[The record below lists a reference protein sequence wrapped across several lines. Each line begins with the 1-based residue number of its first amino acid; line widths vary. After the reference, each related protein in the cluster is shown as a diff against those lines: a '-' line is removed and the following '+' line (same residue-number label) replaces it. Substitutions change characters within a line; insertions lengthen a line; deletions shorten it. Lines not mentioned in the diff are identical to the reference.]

1 MTARGGHACDTQLEQ
16 FVCAEMQHQGLP
28 HEHRSLHFRV
38 ADDTGGKADYT
49 PAIVARRGS
58 ILFLVDSVESAT
70 DRDAIHRFSS
80 FLEQHSPELV
90 LVLVATDDSL
100 DRIPP
105 EAYDEVYAAS
115 DVGKLTAR
123 IRSQDPKG
131 IIRPFEKPS
140 PRDSAR

>member
-1 MTARGGHACDTQLEQ
+1 MTARDPHACITDLEHG
-16 FVCAEMQHQGLP
+16 VCAEMRRQGVS
-28 HEHRSLHFRV
+28 HEHRSLHFRIASKAGG
-38 ADDTGGKADYT
+38 ADDYG

-70 DRDAIHRFSS
+70 DRDAIHRFSK

-90 LVLVATDDSL
+90 LILVTTDDAVEQ
-100 DRIPP
+100 IPP

>member
-1 MTARGGHACDTQLEQ
+1 MTARDSHACDTELERS
-16 FVCAEMQHQGLP
+16 VCAEMRRQGVS
-28 HEHRSLHFRV
+28 HEHRSLRFRV
-38 ADDTGGKADYT
+38 AEEAGGTGDYR

-58 ILFLVDSVESAT
+58 ILFLVDSVESVT
-70 DRDAIHRFSS
+70 DRDAIHRFSR

-90 LVLVATDDSL
+90 LVLMTTDDAVG
-100 DRIPP
+100 RIPA

-131 IIRPFEKPS
+131 IIRPFEKPN
-140 PRDSAR
+140 PRDSTR

>member
-1 MTARGGHACDTQLEQ
+1 MTARGGHACDSQLEQ
-16 FVCAEMQHQGLP
+16 SVCAEMQRQGLP

-38 ADDTGGKADYT
+38 ADETGGKADYT

-70 DRDAIHRFSS
+70 DRDAIDRFSR

-90 LVLVATDDSL
+90 LVLVTTDDAVE
-100 DRIPP
+100 RIPP

-115 DVGKLTAR
+115 DVGKLTTR

>member
-1 MTARGGHACDTQLEQ
+1 MMRGGHACDTQLEQ
-16 FVCAEMQHQGLP
+16 SVCAEMQRQGLA

-38 ADDTGGKADYT
+38 ADETGGTVDYM

-58 ILFLVDSVESAT
+58 ILFLVDSVDSAT
-70 DRDAIHRFSS
+70 DRDAIHRFSR

-90 LVLVATDDSL
+90 LVLVTTDDAVE
-100 DRIPP
+100 RVPP
-105 EAYDEVYAAS
+105 EAYDEVYAVS
-115 DVGKLTAR
+115 DVGRLTAR

-131 IIRPFEKPS
+131 IIRPFEKPT